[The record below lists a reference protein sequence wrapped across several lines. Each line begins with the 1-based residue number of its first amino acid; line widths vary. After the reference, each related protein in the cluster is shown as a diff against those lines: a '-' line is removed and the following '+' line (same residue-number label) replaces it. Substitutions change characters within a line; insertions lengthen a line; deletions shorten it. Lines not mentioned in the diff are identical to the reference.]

1 MRKQGEDMFVVECQ
15 DVRVRYGARVVLD
28 RVQFQ
33 LRPGITCLIGRNG
46 AGKTTLF
53 RVLSGIVRPESG
65 RVRLQGTD
73 PFSQPAHKQAVGY
86 LTHRPSLHPQLTIA
100 QNLQFWAR
108 VLGLDWHAHAA
119 RAHGLAERFGFAD
132 KLDLRAGT
140 LSRGQQQRVA
150 IARLLLAQ
158 PSVILMD
165 EPATGLDALGI
176 RELHELVRELASEGV
191 SAIYATHALDE
202 AVRLGGQFLLLA
214 GGAAIHLD
222 RAQEEVAGQ
231 EAVVLKV
238 AGAAEAILRQ
248 SGLPHARE
256 GELHVVHAPAF
267 EAIQGLLATLVEGD
281 CRIVSLQRA
290 ASLEDRLLQHLTDLG

>member
-1 MRKQGEDMFVVECQ
+1 MFAVECQ
-15 DVRVRYGARVVLD
+15 DVRVRYGRKLVLD

-53 RVLSGIVRPESG
+53 RVLSGILRPESG
-65 RVRLQGTD
+65 RVLLQGVD
-73 PFSQPAHKQAVGY
+73 PFAQPAHKQAVAY
-86 LTHRPSLHPQLTIA
+86 LTHRPSLYPQLTIE

-108 VLGLDWHAHAA
+108 VLGLDWPAHAA
-119 RAHGLAERFGFAD
+119 RAHGLARRFGFAH
-132 KLDLRAGT
+132 KLGLRAGT

-176 RELHELVRELASEGV
+176 RELHDLVHELAAEGV

-214 GGAAIHLD
+214 GGKAIHLD
-222 RAQEEVAGQ
+222 RREEELAGA
-231 EAVVLKV
+231 EAVTLKV
-238 AGAAEAILRQ
+238 AGAAEPILRQ
-248 SGLPHARE
+248 AGLPFERE
-256 GELHVVHAPAF
+256 GDLHVVKAAAF
-267 EAIQGLLATLVEGD
+267 EALSGLLATLVEAD
-281 CRIVSLQRA
+281 CRIVSVERSA
-290 ASLEDRLLQHLTDLG
+290 RLEERLLQHLAELG